1 MSPSVLPTDKSG
13 LSTQEYI
20 FLREEIR
27 HEDNLINQ
35 RLSWLVSSQAFL
47 LTGFAITLN
56 SPVHFRSES
65 YERLSLALVQWLPI
79 AGVLICLINYL
90 TIWAAILHM
99 NKVRQLA
106 RDAHPSHF
114 PLVQG
119 SNLTR
124 KLGLSGPML
133 IPLVF
138 LMAWLVLLVQK

>member
-1 MSPSVLPTDKSG
+1 MSASILPTDQSG
-13 LSTQEYI
+13 ISTQEYI

-56 SPVHFRSES
+56 GPIKFRSES
-65 YERLSLALVQWLPI
+65 YENLSLALVQWLPI
-79 AGVLICLINYL
+79 AGMVICLVNYL

-106 RDAHPSHF
+106 RDAHPEHF

-119 SNLTR
+119 SALTR

-138 LMAWLVLLVQK
+138 LLVWLVLRFHK

>member
-1 MSPSVLPTDKSG
+1 MSASALPPERPG

-56 SPVHFRSES
+56 GPVHFRSDT
-65 YERLSLALVQWLPI
+65 YERLSHTLVQWLPI

-106 RDAHPSHF
+106 RDAHPKHF
-114 PLVQG
+114 PQVQG
-119 SNLTR
+119 SSLTR
-124 KLGLSGPML
+124 KLGLSGPKL

-138 LMAWLVLLVQK
+138 LLVWFVLLLQG